1 MKILQRLRELMEGV
15 PVEMSAGHAGSGAAP
30 LSREKFDVYQ
40 TDEVTSTLSPLFGY
54 NEWEVLGQ
62 TGRRRIPDIHEELP
76 PQGYP
81 IGSDEEGFDPA

>member
-1 MKILQRLRELMEGV
+1 MKILQRLRELVEGG
-15 PVEMSAGHAGSGAAP
+15 PIEMSKGYGGAGAAP

-40 TDEVTSTLSPLFGY
+40 TDEAATTLANLFSY
-54 NEWEVLGQ
+54 EDWEILGQ
-62 TGRRRIPDIHEELP
+62 SGRRRIPDIHEELP